1 MIIRT
6 VLGDIDPQ
14 ELGVCT
20 CHEHLLWRVPEPY
33 TEDDLDLGF
42 DSIPAAVAEMRH
54 FKGKGGQALVEM
66 TTPEIGR
73 APADLRQI
81 ALASSTHII
90 AATGHHKHKFSADAL
105 HGLSLQTITERILA
119 DITSGMQGTSIR
131 AGVIKAAT
139 SNNEATPIE
148 RKVIQAVGAAH
159 QASGA
164 PVATHT
170 EGGTFALEQAR
181 LLIEAGVSPN
191 HLLIGHLDRN
201 QPLNVYT
208 QLAEMG
214 VYLGFDQ
221 IGKQKYWPDAERVK
235 LIQTLIDLG
244 YTQQILLSC
253 DNARKSGWHTHHPE
267 QDGPAYLLTRFIP
280 ALQSA
285 GVLSDTIKQMLV
297 DNPSRFLTFQEG

>member
-6 VLGDIDPQ
+6 VRGDIDPLQ
-14 ELGVCT
+14 LGVCT
-20 CHEHLLWRVPEPY
+20 CHEHLLWTVPEPY
-33 TEDDLDLGF
+33 AEEDPDLGF

-54 FKGKGGQALVEM
+54 FKGKGGNALVEM
-66 TTPEIGR
+66 TTAEIGR
-73 APADLRQI
+73 APKDLCQI
-81 ALASSTHII
+81 ALATNTHII
-90 AATGHHKHKFSADAL
+90 AATGHHKHKFSARAL
-105 HGLSLQTITERILA
+105 NGLSLETITQGIIR
-119 DITSGMQGTSIR
+119 DITTGIDGTSIR

-139 SNNEATPIE
+139 SKNEATEIE
-148 RKVIQAVGAAH
+148 RLIIRAAAAAH
-159 QASGA
+159 QATGA

-170 EGGTFALEQAR
+170 EGGTYAVEQAT
-181 LLIEAGVSPN
+181 LLIEAGVAPQ

-201 QPLNVYT
+201 QPLSVYT
-208 QLAEMG
+208 RLAEMG

-221 IGKQKYWPDAERVK
+221 IGKEKYWPDAARIK

-253 DNARKSGWHTHHPE
+253 DHARKSGWHTHHPH

-285 GVLSDTIKQMLV
+285 GVLVDNVNQMLIH
-297 DNPSRFLTFQEG
+297 NPSRFLAFEEG